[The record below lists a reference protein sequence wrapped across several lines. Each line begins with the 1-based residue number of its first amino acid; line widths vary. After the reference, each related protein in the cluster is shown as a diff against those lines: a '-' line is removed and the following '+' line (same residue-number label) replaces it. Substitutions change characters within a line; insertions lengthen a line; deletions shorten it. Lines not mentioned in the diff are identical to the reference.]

1 MAQLIIFLYRVLGT
15 VLIWPAALLL
25 SRHPNFRGTI
35 RARLGFTLPIL
46 PDEAAIV
53 WVHAASVGEVKAAQG
68 LIKEL
73 KAGQKDLFVCLS
85 TVTLTGRDVAARIP
99 EVDLVIPFPF
109 DLSWVMRR
117 YMLRLHPKALM
128 IVETEL
134 WPNMILAAEGLGIPV
149 AFVNA
154 RMTDRSYTRFEK
166 VRAVIK
172 EVLKNVQV
180 FAMADSDARR
190 FSGLGAP
197 KVEVLGNL
205 KLDHVS
211 DVDMEKRATMRKQLG
226 VEDRPVF
233 IAGSIR
239 EGEETEVMDA
249 IAYAASRIEGLYSI
263 VAPRHPAMLVL
274 LKELADRRNI
284 RWGLRS
290 QMPADIDLL
299 FVDTFGELF
308 DLYGSADAAFVGGSL
323 IDLGGQ
329 NILEPIAWGIPTIH
343 GPFMDNFSWAL
354 EIVSGFTIQV
364 NKASELGPVIVQ
376 ILQQPDA
383 YDSLARNAQRALYN
397 SRGVVT
403 RYIEALS
410 RFMEQEVHDNRP
422 G

>member
-1 MAQLIIFLYRVLGT
+1 MARLIIFLYRVLGT
-15 VLIWPAALLL
+15 VLIWPAALLM

-35 RARLGFTLPIL
+35 RGRLGFTLPVL
-46 PDEAAIV
+46 PDEGTIV
-53 WVHAASVGEVKAAQG
+53 WVHAASVGEVKAARG

-73 KAGQKDLFVCLS
+73 KAGRKNLFVCLS
-85 TVTLTGRDVAARIP
+85 SVTVTGRDVATKIP

-117 YMLRLHPKALM
+117 YMLHLHPEALM

-134 WPNMILAAEGLGIPV
+134 WPNMILAAERLGIPV
-149 AFVNA
+149 VFVNA

-180 FAMADSDARR
+180 FAMADSDAQR
-190 FSGLGAP
+190 FSGLGAQ

-205 KLDHVS
+205 KFDHVS
-211 DVDMEKRATMRKQLG
+211 DVDMGKRATMRKQLG
-226 VEDRPVF
+226 VEGRAVF

-290 QMPADIDLL
+290 QMPSDIDLL

-323 IDLGGQ
+323 KELGGQ
-329 NILEPIAWGIPTIH
+329 NILEPVAWGVPTIH
-343 GPFMDNFSWAL
+343 GPHMDNFLWAMDVVQDSTL
-354 EIVSGFTIQV
+354 EVADSAQ
-364 NKASELGPVIVQ
+364 LGEAVVKVISHQ
-376 ILQQPDA
+376 D
-383 YDSLARNAQRALYN
+383 DSRDMAARAREALNAK
-397 SRGVVT
+397 RGVT
-403 RYIEALS
+403 KRYVQALG
-410 RFMEQEVHDNRP
+410 RFIR
-422 G
+422 